1 MLTLF
6 LYKNTTEQKKKKCRK
21 YIQKTAAISNVDK
34 IAGHLQ
40 TGTI

>member
-6 LYKNTTEQKKKKCRK
+6 LYKNTTEQKKKCRK